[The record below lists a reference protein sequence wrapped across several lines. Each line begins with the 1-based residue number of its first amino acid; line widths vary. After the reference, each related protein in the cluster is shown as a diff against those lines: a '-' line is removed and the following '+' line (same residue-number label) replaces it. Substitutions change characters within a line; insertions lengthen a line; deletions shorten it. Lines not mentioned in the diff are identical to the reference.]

1 MSCWVREIR
10 TDETLGVTVV
20 NDVGVVKWAVI
31 VTKSQLLSKV
41 GSQVLGFCVGIVEM
55 GSKFSF

>member
-1 MSCWVREIR
+1 MGSYCNHVSA
-10 TDETLGVTVV
+10 LKQG
-20 NDVGVVKWAVI
+20 
-31 VTKSQLLSKV
+31 